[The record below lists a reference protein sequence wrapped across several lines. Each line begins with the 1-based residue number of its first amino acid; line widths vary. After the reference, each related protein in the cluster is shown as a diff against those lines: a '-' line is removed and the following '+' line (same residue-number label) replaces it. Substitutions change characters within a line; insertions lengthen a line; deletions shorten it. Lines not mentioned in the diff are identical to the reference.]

1 MEMIQQI
8 FSIFLHLDKHLGE
21 ILQTYGTWT
30 YLILF
35 VVIFL
40 ETGVVATPFLPG
52 DSLLFAA
59 GAFAAIGALD
69 VKIVLVLLAAAA
81 ILGDTANYWIG
92 RKVGPRVFKEDV
104 RYLKREYLERTHRFY
119 EKHGGKTIVLA
130 RFIPIIRTFAPFV
143 AGIGTMSYPRFLAY
157 NVFGGCLWVM
167 MFVLSGYF
175 FGNLPFVREH
185 FSLVI
190 LAIIVLS
197 VMPLVYEV
205 IRSARSA
212 PEKEP

>member
-1 MEMIQQI
+1 MDFIRYLI
-8 FSIFLHLDKHLGE
+8 DLFLHLDKHLGG

-30 YLILF
+30 YGILF

-40 ETGVVATPFLPG
+40 ETGLVATPFLPG

-59 GAFAAIGALD
+59 GAFAALGALD
-69 VKIVLVLLAAAA
+69 VKVLLILLAAAA

-104 RYLKREYLERTHRFY
+104 RWLKREYLERSHRFY

-157 NVFGGCLWVM
+157 NVFGGCLWVAL
-167 MFVLSGYF
+167 FVLSGYF
-175 FGNLPFVREH
+175 FGNLPVVREH

-205 IRSARSA
+205 VRSARA
-212 PEKEP
+212 RPEGEA